1 MLSAIVE
8 WLENHMLPCHYK
20 QFLGISCP
28 MCGFQRALIELLKGN
43 LWESMVIFP
52 ALIPLIIT
60 LFLGVIFLIFKA
72 KRLKKV
78 VLTFLIVDLAI
89 MVLTSLYN
97 NLIA

>member
-1 MLSAIVE
+1 
-8 WLENHMLPCHYK
+8 
-20 QFLGISCP
+20 

-43 LWESMVIFP
+43 LWESIVIFP

-60 LFLGVIFLIFKA
+60 LFLGVIFFIFKA

-97 NLIA
+97 NLYPRF

>member
-1 MLSAIVE
+1 
-8 WLENHMLPCHYK
+8 
-20 QFLGISCP
+20 